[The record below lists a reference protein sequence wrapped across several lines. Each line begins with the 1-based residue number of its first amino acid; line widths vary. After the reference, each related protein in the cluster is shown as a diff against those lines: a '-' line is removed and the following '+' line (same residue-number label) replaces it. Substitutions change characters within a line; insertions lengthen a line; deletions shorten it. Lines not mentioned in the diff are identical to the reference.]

1 MKNGKLEEVRERLL
15 ERSKEELADAVINS
29 QILISRLQQK
39 LEQEKGKAK
48 DLRQTIFGRSSE
60 QSMYLFPMDELQDS
74 LAKALEDFHEGDK
87 VTVKEH
93 VRQKRESS
101 VTSLPADTP
110 VFEVDH
116 SSDDPD
122 EVEKDGVVYVKS
134 GTRSVDRIEYVPSRR
149 IIRRDIYSV
158 YTSKDGHVRD
168 DGRQDRLVRMGNRN
182 VDGLAAGP
190 GFIAWILV
198 GKFDDHLPLYR
209 QAEMLARDGLAV
221 SRQRLS
227 FWLMRYGGELEG
239 LWRYMKK
246 RLYQMNLICQDE
258 TRVEVLAS
266 RTKTGSI
273 RNDSY
278 MFIRVGSSYDAQERR
293 PHVLV
298 LMEYIQGRSTDV
310 LMEDYRRFGYQGY
323 VMSDGL
329 QQYDNIPQERHATCW
344 VHAQRSFKKIL
355 KKNRK
360 HQGAADMVQRINGLF
375 SIHRQCM
382 EAFEA
387 GLITQQEFIDERRW
401 KSYPVILGVLKEASR
416 ARVRLPAGDEFAKG
430 CAYILN
436 RIDSLFTYTWLSA
449 VATGSSSTVWTVRTM
464 APRSIR
470 SCRAPRPTASTAGAT
485 LSSCSPEHHTSRMS
499 PSSRSSCPGMWM
511 RQGLQRWMSSG
522 AWQRLTYTGGIPTS
536 SQGCPAD
543 GPDGLQHLLQCGR
556 ITFDERLMEP
566 DRDLTG
572 ACLRLR
578 LSQAYE
584 ACRLPSAL
592 DLCLHSLLVHPVGE
606 CVPIQALLV
615 CELGDADFLILCSL
629 QIFSD

>member
-1 MKNGKLEEVRERLL
+1 MRNGKLEEVRERLL

-39 LEQEKGKAK
+39 LDQEKGKAK
-48 DLRQTIFGRSSE
+48 DMRQTIFGRSSE

-74 LAKALEDFHEGDK
+74 LAKALEDFHEDDK
-87 VTVKEH
+87 VTVREH
-93 VRQKRESS
+93 VRQKRERS

-116 SSDDPD
+116 GGDDPD

-134 GTRSVDRIEYVPSRR
+134 GTRSVDRIEHVPSRH

-158 YTSKDGHVRD
+158 YTPKDGHVRD
-168 DGRQDRLVRMGNRN
+168 DGRQDRLVRLGNRN

-239 LWRYMKK
+239 FWRYMKR

-298 LMEYIQGRSTDV
+298 LLEYIQGRSTDV
-310 LMEDYRRFGYQGY
+310 LMDDYRRFGYQGC

-329 QQYDNIPQERHATCW
+329 QQYANIPQERHATCW
-344 VHAQRSFKKIL
+344 VHAQRPFKKIL

-360 HQGAADMVQRINGLF
+360 HQGAADMVRRINGLF

-382 EAFEA
+382 DAFEA
-387 GLITQQEFIDERRW
+387 GLLTRQEFIDERRW
-401 KSYPVILGVLKEASR
+401 KSYPVMLGVLKEASR
-416 ARVRLPAGDEFAKG
+416 ARAKLPPGDEFAKG

-436 RIDSLFTYTWLSA
+436 RPDSLFTYLECFECPPDNNASERQAMDVAVGRGNWLFFDSVDGADHGATFYSIVQSA
-449 VATGSSSTVWTVRTM
+449 KANGLDSRRHLELVLS
-464 APRSIR
+464 
-470 SCRAPRPTASTAGAT
+470 RAPYIQDESQFEELMPWNVDAAGLAQMDE
-485 LSSCSPEHHTSRMS
+485 LRSMAEADEHR
-499 PSSRSSCPGMWM
+499 R
-511 RQGLQRWMSSG
+511 
-522 AWQRLTYTGGIPTS
+522 
-536 SQGCPAD
+536 
-543 GPDGLQHLLQCGR
+543 
-556 ITFDERLMEP
+556 EP
-566 DRDLTG
+566 YILTG
-572 ACLRLR
+572 
-578 LSQAYE
+578 LS
-584 ACRLPSAL
+584 
-592 DLCLHSLLVHPVGE
+592 G
-606 CVPIQALLV
+606 
-615 CELGDADFLILCSL
+615 
-629 QIFSD
+629 

>member
-1 MKNGKLEEVRERLL
+1 MRNGKLEEVRERLL

-29 QILISRLQQK
+29 RILISRLQQK

-48 DLRQTIFGRSSE
+48 DMRQTIFGRSSE

-74 LAKALEDFHEGDK
+74 LAKALEDFHEDDR
-87 VTVKEH
+87 VTVREH
-93 VRQKRESS
+93 VRQKRERS

-116 SSDDPD
+116 SGDDPD
-122 EVEKDGVVYVKS
+122 EVEKDGVVY
-134 GTRSVDRIEYVPSRR
+134 
-149 IIRRDIYSV
+149 
-158 YTSKDGHVRD
+158 
-168 DGRQDRLVRMGNRN
+168 
-182 VDGLAAGP
+182 GLAAGP

-198 GKFDDHLPLYR
+198 DKFDDHLPLYR

-239 LWRYMKK
+239 FWRYMKR

-298 LMEYIQGRSTDV
+298 LLEYIQGRSTDV
-310 LMEDYRRFGYQGY
+310 LMDDYRRFGYQGC

-329 QQYDNIPQERHATCW
+329 QQYANIPQERHATCW
-344 VHAQRSFKKIL
+344 VHAQRQFKKIL

-360 HQGAADMVQRINGLF
+360 HQGAADMVRRINGLF

-382 EAFEA
+382 DAFEA
-387 GLITQQEFIDERRW
+387 GLLTRQEFIDERRW
-401 KSYPVILGVLKEASR
+401 KSYPVMLGVLKEASR
-416 ARVRLPAGDEFAKG
+416 ARAKLPPGDEFAKG

-436 RIDSLFTYTWLSA
+436 RPDSLFTYLECFECPPDNNASERQARDVAVGRGNWLFFDSVDGADHGATFYSIVQSA
-449 VATGSSSTVWTVRTM
+449 KANGLDSRRYLELVLS
-464 APRSIR
+464 
-470 SCRAPRPTASTAGAT
+470 RAPYIQDESQFEELMPWNVDAACTDGRAQ
-485 LSSCSPEHHTSRMS
+485 EH
-499 PSSRSSCPGMWM
+499 
-511 RQGLQRWMSSG
+511 
-522 AWQRLTYTGGIPTS
+522 GG
-536 SQGCPAD
+536 G
-543 GPDGLQHLLQCGR
+543 
-556 ITFDERLMEP
+556 
-566 DRDLTG
+566 
-572 ACLRLR
+572 
-578 LSQAYE
+578 
-584 ACRLPSAL
+584 
-592 DLCLHSLLVHPVGE
+592 
-606 CVPIQALLV
+606 
-615 CELGDADFLILCSL
+615 
-629 QIFSD
+629 